1 MKMTGS
7 VIYVEDEPDDAFF
20 MERAFRQCAPDV
32 ELRILTNGGE
42 AIRFF
47 TEDFERVQHGELA
60 PGLVLLDLN
69 LPGNSGLEVL
79 REIRAQPLLKMLPV
93 IIYTSSN
100 QQIDIV
106 EAYRCG
112 CSGYL
117 VKSRSPERLK
127 DVVNAM
133 AEFWIKENQYPP
145 AAAS

>member
-1 MKMTGS
+1 MKMIGP

-20 MERAFRQCAPDV
+20 MERAFRQCAPEV
-32 ELRILTNGGE
+32 ELRIFTNGVE

-47 TEDFERVQHGELA
+47 TEDVERTQQRELK

-79 REIRAQPLLKMLPV
+79 REIRAQPLLKLLPV

-106 EAYRCG
+106 EAYRSG
-112 CSGYL
+112 CSAYL
-117 VKSRSPERLK
+117 VKPRSPDRLK

-133 AEFWIKENQYPP
+133 AEFWINENQYPP
-145 AAAS
+145 IATS